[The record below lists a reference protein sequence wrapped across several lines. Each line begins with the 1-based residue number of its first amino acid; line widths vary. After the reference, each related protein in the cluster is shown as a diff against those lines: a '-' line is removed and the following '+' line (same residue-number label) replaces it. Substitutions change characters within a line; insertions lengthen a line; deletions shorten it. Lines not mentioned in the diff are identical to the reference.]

1 MAEKKMS
8 ALERSMH
15 RSFARL
21 QAKGKIAVPDPAT
34 PIEIDPDALLTL
46 VCWGDPQ
53 ISSFSPLRTARFS
66 AACADIA
73 NIDGAVDAIL
83 LAGDLCEFGAGRE
96 FRMLHAAL
104 TEISGHWRRI
114 LAVPGNHD
122 LRVRHYHKQMRK
134 FFRFLESLP
143 NSAAPADRLNYYY
156 KAEINGFTFLMLG
169 SDRSTFEAAYLSDA
183 QLQRLD
189 ADLTA
194 AEAAGKPVFV
204 MNHQTLK
211 RMNGLPV
218 TWLGKGSWRGSV
230 GRESDKLRAVLEKHR
245 GVVFITGHL
254 HYGVS
259 KYNYEDHGAFK
270 ALSLPTVGVLNHGAF
285 SHNSQGYVITV
296 YPDRMVFRARLFG
309 KGQYVDPAVDN
320 AEIVWRYAEELAAD

>member
-1 MAEKKMS
+1 MANQKMNL
-8 ALERSMH
+8 LERSMH
-15 RSFARL
+15 RSFAYL
-21 QAKGKIAVPDPAT
+21 QAKGKVSVPDPAT
-34 PIEIDPDALLTL
+34 PIEIDPDALLTM

-66 AACADIA
+66 AACADIG
-73 NIDGAVDAIL
+73 NMKGTLDAIV
-83 LAGDLCEFGAGRE
+83 LAGDLCEFGASRE
-96 FRMLHAAL
+96 FRMLQTAL
-104 TEISGHWRRI
+104 RAIGSRCAHYI
-114 LAVPGNHD
+114 AVPGNHD
-122 LRVRHYHKQMRK
+122 IRLRHYHKQQRK
-134 FFRFLESLP
+134 FFRFLAGLP
-143 NSAAPADRLNYYY
+143 GGVAPEDRLNYYH
-156 KAEINGFTFLMLG
+156 KTEINGFTFLMLG

-194 AEAAGKPVFV
+194 AEQGGKPIFV
-204 MNHQTLK
+204 INHQTLK

-218 TWLGKGSWRGSV
+218 TWLGRGSWRGSV
-230 GRESDKLRAVLEKHR
+230 GNESDKLRAVLEKHR

-270 ALSLPTVGVLNHGAF
+270 ALSLPTVGVINHGAF
-285 SHNSQGYVITV
+285 DAISQGYVVTV

-309 KGQYVDPAVDN
+309 AGRYVDPAVEN
-320 AEIVWRYAEELAAD
+320 AEVVWRYADELQK